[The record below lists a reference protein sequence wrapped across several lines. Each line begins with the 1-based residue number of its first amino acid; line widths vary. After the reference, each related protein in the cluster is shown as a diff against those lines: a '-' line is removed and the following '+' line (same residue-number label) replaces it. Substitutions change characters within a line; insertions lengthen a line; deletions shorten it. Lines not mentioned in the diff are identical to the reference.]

1 MYNRNASP
9 GGNEGGGPAEP
20 SAKAA
25 RLPDVARLAGVS
37 TATADRVLNNRPGVR
52 PATAQRVLKAALE
65 LAYILESE
73 AQAPEHKPMRLA
85 FLLPAGTNRYLN
97 MLGRIVADSTP
108 QTTGHNA
115 KCRVEHIRSFNPDLL
130 ARTLIATARSA
141 DGIAFMALEH
151 PAVREA
157 VNALAERGVPT
168 VTLISDLQN
177 SRRVAYLGLDN
188 RASGRT
194 AGYLIARF
202 IGQREAKVAMIAGSR
217 SYRAHEEREMGF
229 LHLFEEMF
237 PAITVVGLRE
247 GRDDEAQ
254 NYRQMRAL
262 LAQHPDLAGIYNI
275 GGGAGGVGRA
285 LKETRREQ
293 ETVFIGHGLTPDTR
307 ALLIDGTMDA
317 VITQNP
323 YRTLT
328 GCVTIFANLR
338 AGRDPMA
345 GVDAPRSEIIFRENL
360 P

>member
-1 MYNRNASP
+1 MYKYNSP
-9 GGNEGGGPAEP
+9 VLRHGGGRAAEDIGKP
-20 SAKAA
+20 A
-25 RLPDVARLAGVS
+25 RLPDVALLAGVS
-37 TATADRVLNNRPGVR
+37 TATADRVLNKRPGVR
-52 PATAQRVLKAALE
+52 HATAQRVLNAAVKLG
-65 LAYILESE
+65 YILESE
-73 AQAPEHKPMRLA
+73 ARGPEAKPMRLV
-85 FLLPAGTNRYLN
+85 FLLPAGTNQYLN
-97 MLGRIVADSTP
+97 MLGRMVADSAP
-108 QTTGHNA
+108 QLAGYNVR
-115 KCRVEHIRSFNPDLL
+115 CRVESIRSFNPDLL
-130 ARTLIATARSA
+130 ARALTANARSA

-168 VTLISDLQN
+168 VTLISDVQN
-177 SRRVAYLGLDN
+177 SCRVAYLGLDN
-188 RASGRT
+188 RGSGRT
-194 AGYLIARF
+194 AAYLIARF
-202 IGQREAKVAMIAGSR
+202 IGQRAAKVAMIAGSR

-229 LHLFEEMF
+229 LHLFEELF

-275 GGGAGGVGRA
+275 GGGASGIGRA

-293 ETVFIGHGLTPDTR
+293 ETVFIGHGLTADTR
-307 ALLIDGTMDA
+307 ALLLDGTMDA

-323 YRTLT
+323 QLTLMS
-328 GCVTIFANLR
+328 CAAVFANVR

-345 GVDAPRSEIIFRENL
+345 GVDAPRSEIVFRENL